1 MEHLMSVLC
10 CFLILGVAAL
20 FRSLTGGSIQ
30 GATSIQVKGT
40 AAPQGTASSS
50 TLQSLATTVTGSAQE
65 SLTYGTGSGQVNLIV
80 AQDRTLAASSNETLD
95 LYGSTTPLADIFGA
109 NALFRHIKYIAVYI
123 VANGDVSGLLV
134 GGAGSDPFL
143 GPLGGT
149 SPTVLIY
156 PNGPGYQ
163 LGEPTVGWGVTSSAG
178 QLKITNESSAVSV
191 TYRIVIGGTTT

>member
-1 MEHLMSVLC
+1 MIGNMA
-10 CFLILGVAAL
+10 LIGLLLLAVVML
-20 FRSLTGGSIQ
+20 SRCPTGGSLQ
-30 GATSIQVKGT
+30 GATNIQVKGT

-50 TLQSLATTVTGSAQE
+50 SLQSLSTTVTGSAQE
-65 SLTYGTGSGQVNLIV
+65 SLTYGTATGQVNLIV

-109 NALFRHIKYIAVYI
+109 NALFRHIKYIAIYI
-123 VANGDVSGLLV
+123 VSGGDVNGLLV
-134 GGAGSDPFL
+134 GGAASDPFL

-149 SPTVLIY
+149 TPTVLVY
-156 PNGPGYQ
+156 PSGPGFQ
-163 LGEPTVGWGVTSSAG
+163 VGEPTVGWAVTTSAG

>member
-1 MEHLMSVLC
+1 MILNILLLGFLAAGLCVLAR
-10 CFLILGVAAL
+10 G
-20 FRSLTGGSIQ
+20 LTGGSVQ

-50 TLQSLATTVTGSAQE
+50 SLQSLTTTVTGSAQE

-109 NALFRHIKYIAVYI
+109 STLFRHIKYLAVYI
-123 VANGDVSGLLV
+123 VSGGDVNGVLV
-134 GGAGSDPFL
+134 GGAGSNPFL

-156 PNGPGYQ
+156 PGGPGLQ
-163 LGEPTVGWGVTSSAG
+163 VGEPTAGWVVSSTAG
-178 QLKITNESSAVSV
+178 QLKIANESSAVSV
-191 TYRIVIGGTTT
+191 TYRIVIGGTTS

>member
-1 MEHLMSVLC
+1 MIVLT
-10 CFLILGVAAL
+10 CFLLLCLGVL
-20 FRSLTGGSIQ
+20 VCGLTGGSIQ

-50 TLQSLATTVTGSAQE
+50 TLQSLTTTITGSAQE

-109 NALFRHIKYIAVYI
+109 NALFRHIKYIAIYI
-123 VANGDVSGLLV
+123 VSGGDVNGLMI
-134 GGAGSDPFL
+134 GNAGSDPFL

-149 SPTVLIY
+149 TPTVLVY
-156 PNGPGYQ
+156 PSGPGFQ
-163 LGEPTVGWGVTSSAG
+163 VGEPTAGWAVTSAAG

-191 TYRIVIGGTTT
+191 NYRIVIGGTST

>member
-1 MEHLMSVLC
+1 MIGLAIPAI
-10 CFLILGVAAL
+10 LILLVVVL
-20 FRSLTGGSIQ
+20 LSRLTGGSIQ

-50 TLQSLATTVTGSAQE
+50 TLQALTTTVTGSAQE

-80 AQDRTLAASSNETLD
+80 AQDRTLAASSNDTLD

-109 NALFRHIKYIAVYI
+109 NALFRHIKYIAIYI
-123 VANGDVSGLLV
+123 VSGGDVNGLLI
-134 GGAGSDPFL
+134 GNAGSNPFL

-149 SPTVLIY
+149 SPTVLVY
-156 PNGPGYQ
+156 PNGPGFQ
-163 LGEPTVGWGVTSSAG
+163 VGEPMAGWAVSSTVG
-178 QLKITNESSAVSV
+178 QLKIANESSAVSV

>member
-1 MEHLMSVLC
+1 MIGLVIPAI
-10 CFLILGVAAL
+10 LILLVVVL
-20 FRSLTGGSIQ
+20 LCSLTGGSIQ

-50 TLQSLATTVTGSAQE
+50 TLQALTTTVTGSAQE

-109 NALFRHIKYIAVYI
+109 NALFRHIKYVAIYI
-123 VANGDVSGLLV
+123 VSGGDVNGLLI
-134 GGAGSDPFL
+134 GNAGSNPFL

-149 SPTVLIY
+149 SPTVLVY
-156 PNGPGYQ
+156 PNGPGFQ
-163 LGEPTVGWGVTSSAG
+163 VGEPTAGWAVTSSVG
-178 QLKITNESSAVSV
+178 QLKIANESSAVSV